1 MISVNELLQYKID
14 PIPKHYLLRDK
25 LSVKG
30 KEVTPFL
37 LAKLLKDTEGKSLAS
52 NMKLV
57 YNNVDVASKIA
68 CEFYKMK

>member
-1 MISVNELLQYKID
+1 MGHDYIKESINNALAEA
-14 PIPKHYLLRDK
+14 DK
-25 LSVKG
+25 LGVKG

-37 LAKLLKDTEGKSLAS
+37 LAKLYKDTEGKSLAS

-68 CEFYKMK
+68 CEFYRMK